1 MPSLILTLVVI
12 SSLSVAITA
21 TVLGIFALRKWRKL
35 NPRNETTRERPQRK
49 KKDYLRFQTRAYV
62 TIAVCAAITVF
73 NPEIA
78 WPMLLITIGC
88 AGFTGPMWYQYDRV
102 GKQAR
107 RLKKVNKKGESLPRY
122 FKWELGRRYTWVVP
136 TTILIACVAIG
147 ILAFMWGLFAVVSW
161 VWWLALIF
169 NCITIPTMMFI
180 HWRATTRPRKKPW
193 KWVLGAVVG
202 LVLILC
208 IIAINILAWRTS
220 VNASDELPPP
230 GDEQTINVIEES
242 EKYACD
248 VSISAN
254 IPHEG
259 HKAKYAF
266 AINTQALFWAGNEMD
281 VLPDGVKAHGDLQGY
296 QTGCLSE
303 KGKAT
308 YNDLVAITTDA
319 ELEELWIRGRVALC
333 EEYGCTAN

>member
-1 MPSLILTLVVI
+1 MPTFVLILVVI
-12 SSLSVAITA
+12 LSLSVAITA
-21 TVLGIFALRKWRKL
+21 TTLAIFALRKWRKL
-35 NPRNETTRERPQRK
+35 YPRDKTTRERPQRK
-49 KKDYLRFQTRAYV
+49 KKDYLRFQARAYL
-62 TIAVCAAITVF
+62 TIATGAMITVF

-78 WPMLLITIGC
+78 WLMLLIAVGC
-88 AGFTGPMWYQYDRV
+88 ASFVGPMWYQYDRV

-107 RLKKVNKKGESLPRY
+107 RLKKVYENGELLPRR
-122 FKWELGRRYTWVVP
+122 FKWEIGRRYTWVVP
-136 TTILIACVAIG
+136 TTTLIACTAIG

-169 NCITIPTMMFI
+169 SCITIPTMMFI
-180 HWRATTRPRKKPW
+180 HWRATTRPKDKSW

-208 IIAINILAWRTS
+208 VVAITIIAGVTS
-220 VNASDELPPP
+220 ADASDELPPP

-266 AINTQALFWAGNEMD
+266 AINTQALYWAGSEMN
-281 VLPDGVKAHGDLQGY
+281 VLPDGVKAHGELQED

-319 ELEELWIRGRVALC
+319 ELEELWIRGRVELC
-333 EEYGCTAN
+333 EKYDCSPN